1 MIIKG
6 ILYGAYMVI
15 LRGKAIKH
23 SWIKKYKGQEEA
35 DKYAQQTA
43 YLWGKYTIKTIGI
56 DLDIRGFY
64 FERPSLNDIFIERLG
79 D

>member
-6 ILYGAYMVI
+6 ILYGAYMAI

-43 YLWGKYTIKTIGI
+43 YLWGK
-56 DLDIRGFY
+56 
-64 FERPSLNDIFIERLG
+64 
-79 D
+79 